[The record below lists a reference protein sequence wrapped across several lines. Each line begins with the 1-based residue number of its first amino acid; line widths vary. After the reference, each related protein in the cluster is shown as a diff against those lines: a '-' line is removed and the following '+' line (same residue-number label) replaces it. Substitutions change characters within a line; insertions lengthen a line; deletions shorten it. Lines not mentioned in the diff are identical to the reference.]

1 MAKTK
6 QKRESPIP
14 YMTVRCNR
22 ETDLILIFVSNN
34 GIKSACDCN
43 SLIVNCGT
51 EVDYKIYF
59 QDNCLPSVN
68 VLLGRVNKNNI
79 NLFKKAKNKY
89 IKYKS
94 GM

>member
-1 MAKTK
+1 M
-6 QKRESPIP
+6 
-14 YMTVRCNR
+14 
-22 ETDLILIFVSNN
+22 
-34 GIKSACDCN
+34 SACYSYSN

-51 EVDYKIYF
+51 EVGYKFFF
-59 QDNCLPSVN
+59 QYNCLPSVN
-68 VLLGRVNKNNI
+68 ALLGRANKKNI